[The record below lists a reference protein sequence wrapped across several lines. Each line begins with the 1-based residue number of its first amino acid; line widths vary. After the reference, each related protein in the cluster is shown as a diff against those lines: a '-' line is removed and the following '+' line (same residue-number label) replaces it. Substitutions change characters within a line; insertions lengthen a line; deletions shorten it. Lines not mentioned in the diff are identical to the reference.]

1 MPCPQR
7 KLLPSLSRIVYACGR
22 EVHVGSVSV
31 LIKPASSACNLQ
43 CRYCF
48 YADAASSRKVAKHA
62 VMPRQ
67 TMELLARRLAE
78 AVHYTGDVQVSFQ
91 GGEPT
96 VAGLDWFKA
105 FVQEMERYPNV
116 TPHWSL
122 QTNATLLDEGWCTF
136 LSWHGFLVGVSLD
149 GPRSNMDS
157 FRFDAAG
164 EGAYARV
171 MDGIELLR
179 AAGVEFNVLT
189 VVTRQLAQKPKQ
201 LMQFYLS
208 HGFED
213 VQLIPCLPPLEGSD
227 DGMSLRPQD
236 YRSFYLGFFR
246 AWQKAA
252 QQGRMVRVNLFENV
266 LGMLM
271 GHPPYQCGM
280 LGRCTVQ
287 YVVESNGDVY
297 PCDFYCLDEYLLGN
311 LADAPLREL
320 GTSTSATTFLAGQD
334 CSRTPC
340 ATCPYARICNG
351 GCRRQNVCYL
361 TDESCAY
368 QDVLAEIVPT
378 FARLYG
384 RR

>member
-1 MPCPQR
+1 M
-7 KLLPSLSRIVYACGR
+7 GT
-22 EVHVGSVSV
+22 VSV
-31 LIKPASSACNLQ
+31 MVKPASSACNLR

-48 YADAASSRKVAKHA
+48 YADVASSREVAGHG
-62 VMPRQ
+62 VMQPA
-67 TMELLARRLAE
+67 TAALLAQRLAE
-78 AVHYTGDVQVSFQ
+78 AVDFSGDANISFQ

-96 VAGLDWFKA
+96 VAGLDWFQQFA
-105 FVQEMERYPNV
+105 REMAQYPNV

-122 QTNATLLDEGWCTF
+122 QTNATLLTQEWAEF
-136 LSWHGFLVGVSLD
+136 FAEQGFLVGVSLD

-213 VQLIPCLPPLEGSD
+213 VQLIPCLPPLDGSD

-280 LGRCTVQ
+280 LGSCTVQ

-334 CSRTPC
+334 CRRTPC
-340 ATCPYARICNG
+340 ATCSYARICNG

>member
-1 MPCPQR
+1 
-7 KLLPSLSRIVYACGR
+7 
-22 EVHVGSVSV
+22 
-31 LIKPASSACNLQ
+31 
-43 CRYCF
+43 
-48 YADAASSRKVAKHA
+48 
-62 VMPRQ
+62 
-67 TMELLARRLAE
+67 
-78 AVHYTGDVQVSFQ
+78 
-91 GGEPT
+91 
-96 VAGLDWFKA
+96 
-105 FVQEMERYPNV
+105 
-116 TPHWSL
+116 
-122 QTNATLLDEGWCTF
+122 
-136 LSWHGFLVGVSLD
+136 
-149 GPRSNMDS
+149 
-157 FRFDAAG
+157 
-164 EGAYARV
+164 
-171 MDGIELLR
+171 
-179 AAGVEFNVLT
+179 
-189 VVTRQLAQKPKQ
+189 
-201 LMQFYLS
+201 
-208 HGFED
+208 
-213 VQLIPCLPPLEGSD
+213 
-227 DGMSLRPQD
+227 MSLRPQD

-320 GTSTSATTFLAGQD
+320 GTSTSTTAFLAGQD
-334 CSRTPC
+334 CRRTPC